1 MDGKWLWSIFAVV
14 ESWLEG
20 GMNDGQDKDGY
31 SAYEGFSVGWTEG
44 GRWGGQKRGKS
55 DAPISLCGVV
65 IESWLERGCWMVGE
79 MVVEQFG

>member
-1 MDGKWLWSIFAVV
+1 MV

-55 DAPISLCGVV
+55 DAPISFSGLWLSGGLGVV
-65 IESWLERGCWMVGE
+65 
-79 MVVEQFG
+79 VV